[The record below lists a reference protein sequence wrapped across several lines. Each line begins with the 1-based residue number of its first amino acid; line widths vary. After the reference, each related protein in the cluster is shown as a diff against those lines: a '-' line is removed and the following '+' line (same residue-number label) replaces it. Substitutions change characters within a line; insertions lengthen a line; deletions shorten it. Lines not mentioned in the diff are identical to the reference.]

1 MHHYKAWFIIT
12 TRQRICVKVTFLSSA
27 TKLRRLYFHRCVSVH
42 RRGAWSGGVS
52 APGGG
57 VLVLGGGGSVGCLV
71 PGVSGP
77 GVPGPRDVYVW
88 SGRCVCSWGVPGPW
102 WLVSQHALR
111 ETPQER
117 LLLLRTVHILLECI
131 LVSHVSVILP
141 GGGSYYL
148 WCTGG
153 NPLKPS
159 PPHGSHFSG
168 LTKFLTLP

>member
-1 MHHYKAWFIIT
+1 MVYHYHPPTNLREGNIFIVRNEVAKVIFS
-12 TRQRICVKVTFLSSA
+12 QACV
-27 TKLRRLYFHRCVSVH
+27 C
-42 RRGAWSGGVS
+42 
-52 APGGG
+52 PQE
-57 VLVLGGGGSVGCLV
+57 GCLV
-71 PGVSGP
+71 RG
-77 GVPGPRDVYVW
+77 
-88 SGRCVCSWGVPGPW
+88 CVCSWGGGSGLGGWGVCGVSCPRGVW
-102 WLVSQHALR
+102 SWGAWSQGCVCLVWGCVCSWGCLVWGLVSQHALR

-131 LVSHVSVILP
+131 LVSRVSVILP